1 MKVYIDD
8 LGITYADSQT
18 EVITVTRDGNVGIG
32 NASPKSRLTI
42 QGGVDASDSF
52 NNVTPT
58 GSYQNV
64 LNINSANLAFNGTTD
79 NYYLVASINVVETD
93 PVNNAVVLIEGI
105 VGGDTTANSTVVS
118 CKLASK
124 GGLSTITWLHGAPGA
139 AVAPVVDIQVWKNSK
154 TGFFQVLVKL
164 AAGSVAK
171 FNLDVKAAGAGGK
184 AFPLNASNIITP
196 QGTMVKSLLSEAQ
209 LEQNWQGVATFKGDV
224 DVAGTLIA
232 QELVTNGPANIRGGA
247 VVSNGLAVQSGDAN
261 VMNSINV
268 YKTSNLKGGAS
279 VSNGMSVSGATN
291 VAVLTAT
298 EQANFLKDV
307 SIAQSATIQG
317 GLSVSGA
324 CNIANGA
331 NVSSGCANVAGNSV
345 FQNDMLVKGNATTQG
360 MHVVNGS
367 TTLGGPL
374 VVDAS
379 STMKDV
385 KVTGPTSMQ
394 SVAVEGSSSF
404 AGAATFANGI
414 NASGHVACNNDVNIK
429 GGVFVSKNLT
439 VTGASTFSGDTTTAG
454 TTSTQALNGGT
465 LLSSMSA
472 SLSTCQVLL
481 VCTMSRL
488 Q

>member
-105 VGGDTTANSTVVS
+105 VGGDTTANSTV
-118 CKLASK
+118 
-124 GGLSTITWLHGAPGA
+124 
-139 AVAPVVDIQVWKNSK
+139 WKNSK

-196 QGTMVKSLLSEAQ
+196 QGTMVKSLISEAQ

-331 NVSSGCANVAGNSV
+331 NVSSGGANVAGNSV

-454 TTSTQALNGGT
+454 TTST
-465 LLSSMSA
+465 
-472 SLSTCQVLL
+472 
-481 VCTMSRL
+481 
-488 Q
+488 